1 MKKSEKV
8 LRHTLIPLGSKNKL
22 SDDKEMEGLEAE
34 IRMWIFR
41 G

>member
-1 MKKSEKV
+1 MKKRES

-22 SDDKEMEGLEAE
+22 SDDKEMEGLEVE
-34 IRMWIFR
+34 IRMPIFR